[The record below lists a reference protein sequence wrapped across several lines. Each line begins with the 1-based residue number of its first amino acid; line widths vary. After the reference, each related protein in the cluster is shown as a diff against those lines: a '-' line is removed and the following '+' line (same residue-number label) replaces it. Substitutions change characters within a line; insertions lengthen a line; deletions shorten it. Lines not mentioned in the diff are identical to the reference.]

1 MVAIS
6 LPPPP
11 PPRRPRRILRSFHCT
26 DELWAAFQ
34 ERAKELGCSVDWL
47 ITDAMKRALERLSRP
62 EPSAPA
68 ASLAPPAPANIALVC
83 GQTRLVV
90 DKARV
95 VLGRS
100 GKDAQL
106 VLRDAG
112 VSRQHAMIERIGN
125 AFFVIDMAST
135 NGVVVNGKKTLR
147 AIIGP
152 GDVLAIGPFMIR
164 VERA

>member
-47 ITDAMKRALERLSRP
+47 ITDAMKRALERLPRP
-62 EPSAPA
+62 E
-68 ASLAPPAPANIALVC
+68 ANIALVC
-83 GQTRLVV
+83 GETRLVV
-90 DKARV
+90 DKARI

-106 VLRDAG
+106 VLRDGG

-152 GDVLAIGPFMIR
+152 GDLLAIGPFTIR

>member
-26 DELWAAFQ
+26 DELWSAFV

-47 ITDAMKRALERLSRP
+47 VTDAMKRALERLPRP
-62 EPSAPA
+62 EPIV
-68 ASLAPPAPANIALVC
+68 LALVC
-83 GQTRLVV
+83 GQTRVVV
-90 DKARV
+90 DKDRLV
-95 VLGRS
+95 IGRS
-100 GKDAQL
+100 AREAQF
-106 VLRDAG
+106 VLRDPG
-112 VSRQHAMIERIGN
+112 VSRQHAIIERVGT
-125 AFFVIDMAST
+125 AVSVVDMAST

-152 GDVLAIGPFMIR
+152 GDVLAIGPFTIR